1 MSGHG
6 IPWCAKVSWKCC
18 TTFCLPPVA
27 SRGGGQGEGLVPRGP
42 GQLWGPGT
50 SWIIFYFFL
59 IGSQWGIQDF
69 DKGGPPK
76 KKIGLATLG
85 MIWLWLY
92 YTYTH
97 TQHTHNKIIAIL
109 TRVYICRKFPK
120 DLSNPDAL
128 RTEIDL
134 MSQDIQHVCP
144 QNDLR
149 AAAKMM
155 CGQWQRCPN
164 LCKAYQ

>member
-1 MSGHG
+1 M
-6 IPWCAKVSWKCC
+6 
-18 TTFCLPPVA
+18 
-27 SRGGGQGEGLVPRGP
+27 GGGGASAPGP
-42 GQLWGPGT
+42 GPVVGARDKLD
-50 SWIIFYFFL
+50 YFFIFV

-76 KKIGLATLG
+76 KKFDCD
-85 MIWLWLY
+85 
-92 YTYTH
+92 YTIPTH

-128 RTEIDL
+128 RTEIGL

-155 CGQWQRCPN
+155 CGQWQRYPN
-164 LCKAYQ
+164 LCEAYQ